1 MSASITAQQS
11 YQTNPTPKLF
21 SSLINNHSDQCL
33 EAPSLANND
42 YLSDEE
48 GGEEEEE
55 KMVVTGDLGA
65 GSVMGVY
72 NAAIAAPQIVAALG
86 SSGILWV
93 LGRWGFDDGE
103 AVGWVI
109 RIWGLAGLVAAWLA
123 AGIEKENDDNRE

>member
-1 MSASITAQQS
+1 MA
-11 YQTNPTPKLF
+11 YNG
-21 SSLINNHSDQCL
+21 
-33 EAPSLANND
+33 

-48 GGEEEEE
+48 EEDEEE
-55 KMVVTGDLGA
+55 KMVMSGDLRA

-72 NAAIAAPQIVAALG
+72 NVAIAAPQIVAALG

-93 LGRWGFDDGE
+93 LGWWGFDDGE

-123 AGIEKENDDNRE
+123 AGIENESNDNNSH